1 MASATWRAHIDRL
14 KASTLGRYKRQ
25 DIAKWI
31 EDNTFLKGE
40 PFSFKDHEFQLRIA
54 EETSKSVV
62 ITKPSQVGCSEL
74 IARMILAR
82 TAIEPLNV
90 IYVMPTQN
98 AASDFA
104 KGRVNDIINES
115 SYLSGLIDSSVDN
128 VSVKKLGHS
137 FIYFKGASKDSQAI
151 STPADVIV
159 ADEYNYANETVVK
172 QYQSRLNHS
181 KHKERIFFSTPTLP
195 GRGVSAMFD
204 EAMQHYRLVKC
215 DHCGHWSWPNLP
227 HDIRVPGVVEIDWAT
242 LNKAKLAKMKYLE
255 AYFACPKCGKAPN
268 YEPEHREWV
277 CRNPN
282 DNYNTVGYAVSPCD
296 VPSIRH
302 ASDLVYERTEY
313 ARYVDFMNTAC
324 GLPYEDS
331 ESTYTYEELAA
342 CFTDQKGG
350 SNMVRVMGLDM
361 GLECA
366 CTVWA
371 VNYDGLMILEHVEMI
386 PIGILEARRG
396 EIARQ
401 FRVSLTVVD
410 SLPYT
415 DTVMRMQVYDPN
427 LYASVYVRSRSVE
440 TYSLKRY
447 EDRPE
452 EGRELV
458 RQVNINRDP
467 AFDAMMGHL
476 RSGLMR
482 FAVPEHKEVLI
493 AHFMDMTR
501 ERQYTADNEMR
512 YTWVKS
518 AKGEDHLA
526 HSSCMA
532 FIGAKMRGASTGL
545 ATLPTSSVF
554 TFKNKGP
561 SS

>member
-1 MASATWRAHIDRL
+1 MSGSATWRAHLDRL
-14 KASTLGRYKRQ
+14 RAATLGKYKRQ
-25 DIAKWI
+25 DLARWI
-31 EDNTFLKGE
+31 EENTFLKGE
-40 PFSFKDHEFQLRIA
+40 PFSFKNHEFQLKIA
-54 EETSKSVV
+54 SETAKSVV

-82 TAIEPLNV
+82 AAIEPLSI
-90 IYVMPTQN
+90 IYVMPTQQ

-115 SYLSGLIDSSVDN
+115 PYLSGLIDSAVDN
-128 VSVKKLGHS
+128 VSIKKLGHS
-137 FIYFKGASKDSQAI
+137 FIHFKGASKDSQAI
-151 STPADVIV
+151 SVPSDLIV
-159 ADEYNYANETVVK
+159 SDEYNYANETVVK

-181 KHKERIFFSTPTLP
+181 KYKERIFFSTPTLP
-195 GRGVSAMFD
+195 GRGVSAMLED
-204 EAMQHYRLVKC
+204 SLQHYRMVKC
-215 DHCGHWSWPNLP
+215 CHCGHWSWPNLP
-227 HDIRVPGVVEIDWAT
+227 HDIRVPGIAEIDWAT
-242 LNKAKLAKMKYLE
+242 LNKTKLAKMKYLE
-255 AYFACPKCGKAPN
+255 AYVACPKCGKAPN

-277 CRNPN
+277 CKNPN
-282 DNYNTVGYAVSPCD
+282 DNFGTVGYAVSPCD
-296 VPSIRH
+296 VPAYRK

-313 ARYVDFMNTAC
+313 ARFVDYMNTAC
-324 GLPYEDS
+324 GLPFEDS

-342 CFTDQKGG
+342 CFITEKPGA
-350 SNMVRVMGLDM
+350 NWMRVMGLDM

-386 PIGILEARRG
+386 PIGVLETRRV

-401 FRVSLTVVD
+401 FRVSLTVCD

-440 TYSLKRY
+440 THTLKRY
-447 EDRPE
+447 EERPE

-476 RSGLMR
+476 RSGLVK
-482 FAVPEHKEVLI
+482 FAVPESKEMII

-518 AKGEDHLA
+518 AKGEDHII
-526 HSSCMA
+526 HSACYA
-532 FIGAKMRGASTGL
+532 AIGAKLRGAAVGL
-545 ATLPTSSVF
+545 VQLPTFGVF
-554 TFKNKGP
+554 TFRNRQQ
-561 SS
+561 